1 MQYKLIL
8 GYDDNT
14 FRPQQE
20 ITRAEAMLMLLRA
33 MELTQLNPG
42 TASDATVLQ
51 QYADQEDIPVWARE
65 AAEATILAGLINGLP
80 GNRLAP
86 QQPVTREEVTTLVQ
100 RLLSKAGLI

>member
-1 MQYKLIL
+1 
-8 GYDDNT
+8 
-14 FRPQQE
+14 
-20 ITRAEAMLMLLRA
+20 MLMLLRA

-42 TASDATVLQ
+42 TASNTTVLQ

-65 AAEATILAGLINGLP
+65 AAEANLEAGLINGLP

-86 QQPVTREEVTTLVQ
+86 QQSVTRAEVTTLVQ